1 MNTQNSDIQTLS
13 RVIRFGEKSINRII
27 DSKEVGKHYLV
38 WSCLNRCIQC
48 LKSCVLLIRSDYVG
62 SANAL
67 LRQIYE
73 FLVWAKAGIDFPA
86 ERTKEI
92 SSYED
97 IRAEMSNDLQ
107 YRLANRTVR
116 TSLGRPLYYRI
127 NVQMITTQECPF
139 HCPFCLERQ
148 NPMSGDNDFDAQIE
162 ALRRVL
168 LEHPNARLSITGGEP
183 GLYPKHIANIVET
196 YRKNGNGVFC
206 SINTTGFSTELNG
219 LAHINLSRN
228 DYVWTDP
235 AGFPGCTVQTIVEN
249 PTLTFIKDYMKMD
262 ASSFSF
268 RFLSGLEKKDYP
280 VDIWNDLQQDAD
292 VDVHTFRIGD
302 FFVYATFD
310 YAGKHA
316 RVTLGD
322 MWQQRHNDYGD
333 GYSNII
339 IHPDGRV
346 STNWR

>member
-1 MNTQNSDIQTLS
+1 MSSKMN
-13 RVIRFGEKSINRII
+13 
-27 DSKEVGKHYLV
+27 
-38 WSCLNRCIQC
+38 
-48 LKSCVLLIRSDYVG
+48 
-62 SANAL
+62 
-67 LRQIYE
+67 QIP
-73 FLVWAKAGIDFPA
+73 FL
-86 ERTKEI
+86 

-97 IRAEMSNDLQ
+97 VRAEMNRDLQ
-107 YRLANRTVR
+107 YRLNSRTVR

-127 NVQMITTQECPF
+127 NVQMITTQECPS

-162 ALRRVL
+162 ALKRVL
-168 LEHPNARLSITGGEP
+168 AEHPDARLSITGGEP
-183 GLYPKHIANIVET
+183 GLYPEHIAHIVQT
-196 YRKNGNGVFC
+196 YKDNGNNVFC
-206 SINTTGFSTELNG
+206 SINTTGFNTKLNG

-228 DYVWTDP
+228 DYVGADP
-235 AGFPGCTVQTIVEN
+235 VDYPGCTVQTVVEN
-249 PTLTFIKDYMKMD
+249 PTLAFIKEYMKLE

-280 VDIWNDLQQDAD
+280 VDVWNDLQNDPEI
-292 VDVHTFRIGD
+292 DVHTFRIGD

-322 MWQQRHNDYGD
+322 MWQQRHNDYGG

-339 IHPDGRV
+339 IHPDGRIT
-346 STNWR
+346 TNWK

>member
-1 MNTQNSDIQTLS
+1 MGSKMNYIP
-13 RVIRFGEKSINRII
+13 
-27 DSKEVGKHYLV
+27 H
-38 WSCLNRCIQC
+38 
-48 LKSCVLLIRSDYVG
+48 
-62 SANAL
+62 
-67 LRQIYE
+67 
-73 FLVWAKAGIDFPA
+73 
-86 ERTKEI
+86 I

-107 YRLANRTVR
+107 YRLADRTAK

-148 NPMSGDNDFDAQIE
+148 NPMSGDNDFNAQIE
-162 ALRRVL
+162 ALKRVL

-219 LAHINLSRN
+219 LAHIN
-228 DYVWTDP
+228 
-235 AGFPGCTVQTIVEN
+235 
-249 PTLTFIKDYMKMD
+249 MKMD

-268 RFLSGLEKKDYP
+268 RFLSGLEKKNYP

>member
-1 MNTQNSDIQTLS
+1 MSSKMN
-13 RVIRFGEKSINRII
+13 
-27 DSKEVGKHYLV
+27 
-38 WSCLNRCIQC
+38 
-48 LKSCVLLIRSDYVG
+48 
-62 SANAL
+62 
-67 LRQIYE
+67 QIP
-73 FLVWAKAGIDFPA
+73 FL
-86 ERTKEI
+86 

-97 IRAEMSNDLQ
+97 VRAEMNRDLQ
-107 YRLANRTVR
+107 YRLNSRTVR

-162 ALRRVL
+162 ALKRVL
-168 LEHPNARLSITGGEP
+168 AEHPDARLSITGGEP
-183 GLYPKHIANIVET
+183 GLYPEHIAHIVQT
-196 YRKNGNGVFC
+196 YKDNGNNVFC
-206 SINTTGFSTELNG
+206 SINTTGFNTELNG

-228 DYVWTDP
+228 DYVGADP
-235 AGFPGCTVQTIVEN
+235 VDYPGCTVQTVVEN
-249 PTLTFIKDYMKMD
+249 PTLAFIKEYMELE

-280 VDIWNDLQQDAD
+280 VDVWNDLQNDPEI
-292 VDVHTFRIGD
+292 DVHTFRIGD

-322 MWQQRHNDYGD
+322 MWQQRHNDYRD

-339 IHPDGRV
+339 IHPDGRIT
-346 STNWR
+346 TNWK